1 MRDHLLERRV
11 AERVELH
18 LDHGPHAVHRHA
30 DRRADDPRLRERR
43 VPDAVLA
50 ELRLQAV
57 GHAEDAAERAD
68 VLAVDDDAVVG
79 GHGVAQRGVQGAGHG
94 ELRRGGCR
102 GRSLLGR
109 RRGHRAAPAWFAA
122 PACVAASASSASR
135 RARCSRSAARGR
147 RVDVV
152 EELERVEVG
161 LDRHDVA
168 RVGGDRL
175 RGIRDLGAHVLGEG
189 ALGDEVLL
197 EALDR
202 VAALPV
208 LDVARMA
215 VAGGVVGVRVRLDA
229 VGEALDQRR
238 AAARPRP
245 LDRGARDRVDR
256 GDVVAVDVEAGHAVP
271 DRLVGQ
277 GRGTRLARERDADR
291 ELVVLHEEDGRR
303 LPDGREVEG
312 LVRVAL
318 ARGPVAEVGHGHD
331 RVLAQARRVGEAHGM
346 QGLRRERRRLRG
358 GAVGVL
364 VVPVVPVAAERLQD
378 VAGLDAAGEQ
388 RDAVAIGREEPV
400 ARPRSPRW
408 RRSRTPP
415 GRTRRGRSRAGPAW

>member
-1 MRDHLLERRV
+1 MV
-11 AERVELH
+11 SC
-18 LDHGPHAVHRHA
+18 
-30 DRRADDPRLRERR
+30 
-43 VPDAVLA
+43 
-50 ELRLQAV
+50 V
-57 GHAEDAAERAD
+57 GADAAGAACS
-68 VLAVDDDAVVG
+68 VVVAVIG
-79 GHGVAQRGVQGAGHG
+79 R
-94 ELRRGGCR
+94 LRRGCGS
-102 GRSLLGR
+102 GV
-109 RRGHRAAPAWFAA
+109 RRGIRELGLE
-122 PACVAASASSASR
+122 ACALLEER
-135 RARCSRSAARGR
+135 RARAA
-147 RVDVV
+147 VDVV

-175 RGIRDLGAHVLGEG
+175 RGIRDLGAHVLGQG

-208 LDVARMA
+208 LDVARVA

-238 AAARPRP
+238 AAARPCP

-277 GRGTRLARERDADR
+277 GRGTGLARERDADR

-400 ARPRSPRW
+400 ARLD
-408 RRSRTPP
+408 RRDGADLAGLLAVRGGV
-415 GRTRRGRSRAGPAW
+415 GRQPALLGERGHLHVEATGDHHAPVELEERLGVGQVEAAGG